1 MESYAPL
8 LDVYRWL
15 GHCINAPNHI
25 HMQICAHNKPTM
37 LHSNFFYLCFVTMLH
52 CLVHDFSR
60 FFYELFKKC
69 KFIINC
75 VCVCCYCCYLNTKYP
90 FASKIIAIY
99 AHAQCTPN
107 KAGKSFFSCRHSKRW
122 WVKKPQN
129 CTRIGCNFIYSLI
142 VWRESEQKNVQNCI
156 TSSLCSLHQHTK

>member
-69 KFIINC
+69 IFIINC
-75 VCVCCYCCYLNTKYP
+75 VCVCVV
-90 FASKIIAIY
+90 IAAISTQNIHLHLKLLLY
-99 AHAQCTPN
+99 THMHSAHQIKRANHFFPVDIPN
-107 KAGKSFFSCRHSKRW
+107 DDEWKNH
-122 WVKKPQN
+122 
-129 CTRIGCNFIYSLI
+129 RIVHELAAILFI
-142 VWRESEQKNVQNCI
+142 
-156 TSSLCSLHQHTK
+156 H